1 MTEETKLYKILE
13 LSTSGWI
20 LIENQAQNLTKEQCD
35 ASLTEYQR
43 QGIAPE
49 RLMAVLQNDSR
60 YPDAVTNP
68 GYIPV
73 DM

>member
-1 MTEETKLYKILE
+1 ME
-13 LSTSGWI
+13 LSTSGWF
-20 LIENQAQNLTKEQCD
+20 LVENRAQMLTKEQCD

-43 QGIAPE
+43 QGVAPE
-49 RLMAVLQNDSR
+49 RLMAVLQDDPR
-60 YPDAVTNP
+60 YPTDAKET

>member
-1 MTEETKLYKILE
+1 MTEEKLYKIME
-13 LSTSGWI
+13 LSTSGWF
-20 LIENQAQNLTKEQCD
+20 LVENRAQMLTKEQCD

-43 QGIAPE
+43 QGVAPE
-49 RLMAVLQNDSR
+49 RLMAVLQDDPR
-60 YPDAVTNP
+60 YPTDAKET

>member
-1 MTEETKLYKILE
+1 MTEEKLYKIME
-13 LSTSGWI
+13 LSTSGWF
-20 LIENQAQNLTKEQCD
+20 LVENRAQMLTKEQCD

-43 QGIAPE
+43 QGVAPE
-49 RLMAVLQNDSR
+49 RLMAVLQDEPR
-60 YPDAVTNP
+60 YPTDAKET